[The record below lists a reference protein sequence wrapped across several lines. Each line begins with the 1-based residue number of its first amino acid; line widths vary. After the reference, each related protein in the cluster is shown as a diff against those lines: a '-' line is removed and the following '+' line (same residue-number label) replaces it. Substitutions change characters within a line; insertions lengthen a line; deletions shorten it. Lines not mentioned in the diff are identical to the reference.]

1 MMHDTHR
8 NLLYTVSNNQAALLR
23 AAKPPAVPNSTSNGS
38 ANSTN
43 SLLDHLYQQISLIP
57 DDIQHTDFKPQ
68 RAAAAVVDGDSLL
81 LNQLTKQHSS
91 SVKQQGCQVLQ
102 QLRAASETLFLIYW

>member
-1 MMHDTHR
+1 MIHDTQR
-8 NLLYTVSNNQAALLR
+8 NLLITVSNSQAALLR
-23 AAKPPAVPNSTSNGS
+23 AVIPPAVPNSTSNSS

-43 SLLDHLYQQISLIP
+43 SSLDHLYQQISLIP

-68 RAAAAVVDGDSLL
+68 RAAAAIMDGDSLL
-81 LNQLTKQHSS
+81 LNQPTGQHSS
-91 SVKQQGCQVLQ
+91 SVRQQGRQLLQ